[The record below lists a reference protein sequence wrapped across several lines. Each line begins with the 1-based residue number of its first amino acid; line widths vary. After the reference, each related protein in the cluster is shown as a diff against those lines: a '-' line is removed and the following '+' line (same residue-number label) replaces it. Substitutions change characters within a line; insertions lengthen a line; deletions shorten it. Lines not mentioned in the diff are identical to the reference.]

1 LTELPW
7 PCCTVNVASGKI
19 LPGSAASL
27 GALFDGQGT
36 NFAVFAAG
44 ATQVWLCLFD
54 TAGNEERIELTEVD
68 AYVWHCY
75 LPGVG
80 AGQRY
85 AYRVAGGWDPGQ
97 GKRWNVAKL
106 LLDPYA
112 LAVNGPLDWGS
123 SDADAE
129 RLFDYRWADGSQSS
143 LDSGPAIPRCV
154 VIDRSFNWGDNE
166 VRPYREL
173 ADTVIYET
181 HVRAFTCQHPSLTP
195 AERGT
200 YKGLAHPDVLNYLK
214 DLGVT
219 AVELMPVQQFF
230 ANRSEINFWGY
241 NPICW
246 LAPHHAYA
254 SAGYAGEQVTEFK
267 QMVRALHEAGFEV
280 LMDVVF
286 NHTFEGGNPSQDPP
300 DPLPLWRVGPSLS
313 FRGIDN
319 RSYYMLDSNQLTYI
333 NKTGVGNTVNVWDPA
348 ALRLVMDAL
357 RYWVTDMHIDGFRF
371 DEAAVLAETDGTHS
385 ISAFLYELGQDPVLS
400 QVKLIAEPWF
410 GDQEPQM
417 LGQFPPLWSQWNGN
431 FHWEIRDFWKS
442 TGSLRQ
448 MTDGLLGSPEIF
460 QASAGEF
467 PTASVNYAASH
478 DGLTTRDAVSYND
491 DAQHAWDCISG
502 GQAGD
507 DPAVLEL
514 RNQLQ
519 RAHIATAVLAQG
531 IPMLAYGDECGRTQ
545 NGNPN
550 PYDID
555 SPVTWMPWG
564 TGQDE
569 QLLAF
574 TQRLTTLRRNH
585 PVFRRRRFFQ
595 TGGGVSFYRPDGTEM
610 VDSDLDASG
619 PCAAAMFLDGEA
631 IPDPDTQ
638 GNLIRDTHSF
648 LLLLNANWQE
658 IQFSI
663 PGALGS
669 NWQAEIT
676 TENPDG
682 SAASTQLPLLR
693 PGRSLLVLST
703 ATAG

>member
-1 LTELPW
+1 MG
-7 PCCTVNVASGKI
+7 SRQI
-19 LPGSAASL
+19 LPGSAGPL

-36 NFAVFAAG
+36 NFAIFAAG
-44 ATQVWLCLFD
+44 AAQVWLCLFD
-54 TAGNEERIELTEVD
+54 DANNEERVELTEVD
-68 AYVWHCY
+68 AYVWHCF
-75 LPGVG
+75 LPGVT

-85 AYRVAGGWDPGQ
+85 AYRVAGEWDPGQ
-97 GKRWNVAKL
+97 GQRWNVSKL

-112 LAVNGPLDWGS
+112 LAVDGPVNWGT

-129 RLFDYRWADGSQSS
+129 RLFDYRWADGSQNE
-143 LDSGPAIPRCV
+143 LDSAPAMPRCV
-154 VIDRSFNWGDNE
+154 VIDRSFDWGDNE
-166 VRPYREL
+166 VRPRREL
-173 ADTVIYET
+173 ADMVIYET
-181 HVRAFTCQHPSLTP
+181 HVRGFTCQYPGLTS
-195 AERGT
+195 ADQGT
-200 YKGLAHPDVLNYLK
+200 YRGLAQPDVLNYLSE
-214 DLGVT
+214 LGVT

-230 ANRSEINFWGY
+230 ADSGETNFWGY

-254 SAGYAGEQVTEFK
+254 SAGHGGEQVTEFK

-286 NHTFEGGNPSQDPP
+286 NHTFEGGNPSQNVS

-319 RSYYMLDSNQLTYI
+319 HSYYMLDSNQLIYI

-348 ALRLVMDAL
+348 LLRLVMDAL

-371 DEAAVLAETDGTHS
+371 DEAAVLAEVDSTHS
-385 ISAFLYELGQDPVLS
+385 VSVFLYEVAQDPILS

-431 FHWEIRDFWKS
+431 FHWAIRDFWKS

-460 QASAGEF
+460 QASAGEL

-478 DGLTTRDAVSYND
+478 DGLTTRDAVSYDNTG
-491 DAQHAWDCISG
+491 QHAWDCTSEGQSG
-502 GQAGD
+502 N

-514 RNQLQ
+514 RSQLQ
-519 RAHIATAVLAQG
+519 RAHIATAMLAQG
-531 IPMLAYGDECGRTQ
+531 VPMLVYGDECGRTQ

-550 PYDID
+550 PYNID

-564 TGQDE
+564 TGQD
-569 QLLAF
+569 QQFLAF
-574 TQRLTTLRRNH
+574 TQRLTALRRDH

-595 TGGGVSFYRPDGTEM
+595 DSAGVSFFRSDGTAAA
-610 VDSDLDASG
+610 DSDLDASG
-619 PCAAAMFLDGEA
+619 PCTVTMFLDGEA
-631 IPDPDTQ
+631 IPDPDVQ
-638 GNLIRDTHSF
+638 GKPVKDARSF
-648 LLLLNANWQE
+648 LLLLNASWQA
-658 IQFSI
+658 IQFTI
-663 PGALGS
+663 PQALNGA
-669 NWQAEIT
+669 WQVEIA

-682 SAASTQLPLLR
+682 SAAGSALPLLR

-703 ATAG
+703 PTAV